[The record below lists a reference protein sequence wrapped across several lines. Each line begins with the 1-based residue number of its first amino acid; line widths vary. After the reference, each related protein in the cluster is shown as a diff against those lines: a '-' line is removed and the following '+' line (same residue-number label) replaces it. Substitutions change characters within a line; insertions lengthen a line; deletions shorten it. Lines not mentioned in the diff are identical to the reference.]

1 MTTAAAAFT
10 VLVVVFMT
18 VAAAALAFMVVVMVT
33 AAAFT
38 FVRMRVI
45 VPAAAAFTVFMLVF
59 IAMTAAAALAFVVVV
74 MVTAAAFT
82 FVRMRVI
89 VPAAAAFTVFVLVFI
104 AVTAAAALAFVVVVM
119 MVTAAAFAFMIVMMA
134 TAALVIMMMVV
145 AATAAA
151 AVMAAAAARFN
162 KLNRIERRFDRRHG
176 EPHHTE
182 HLRKIRQRQHGEPV
196 GRLRDAHA
204 AVDERRNGFTHHID
218 IARHM
223 QNLFDGRLYDPE
235 STRIVYKDIAHF
247 ERAHFFDR
255 NAHFTGSGGDRL
267 GALGALG
274 RSKHEAA
281 GSLED
286 DLRGRSTRREKL
298 R

>member
-1 MTTAAAAFT
+1 MLGDLFDLLLRAVSLLRMTTAAAAFT

-18 VAAAALAFMVVVMVT
+18 VAAAAT
-33 AAAFT
+33 
-38 FVRMRVI
+38 
-45 VPAAAAFTVFMLVF
+45 FTVFMLVL
-59 IAMTAAAALAFVVVV
+59 IAVTTAAALAFVVVV
-74 MVTAAAFT
+74 
-82 FVRMRVI
+82 
-89 VPAAAAFTVFVLVFI
+89 
-104 AVTAAAALAFVVVVM
+104 

-255 NAHFTGSGGDRL
+255 NAHFTDSGGDRL

-274 RSKHEAA
+274 KSKHEAA

>member
-18 VAAAALAFMVVVMVT
+18 VAAAALAFMVAVMVT

-45 VPAAAAFTVFMLVF
+45 VPAAATFTVFMLVF
-59 IAMTAAAALAFVVVV
+59 IAVTTAAALAFVVVV
-74 MVTAAAFT
+74 MMTAAAFA
-82 FVRMRVI
+82 FMRMRVI

-119 MVTAAAFAFMIVMMA
+119 MVTA
-134 TAALVIMMMVV
+134 AALVIMMMVV

>member
-1 MTTAAAAFT
+1 M
-10 VLVVVFMT
+10 
-18 VAAAALAFMVVVMVT
+18 
-33 AAAFT
+33 
-38 FVRMRVI
+38 
-45 VPAAAAFTVFMLVF
+45 
-59 IAMTAAAALAFVVVV
+59 
-74 MVTAAAFT
+74 
-82 FVRMRVI
+82 RMRVI

-119 MVTAAAFAFMIVMMA
+119 MVTA
-134 TAALVIMMMVV
+134 AALVIMMMVV

>member
-1 MTTAAAAFT
+1 
-10 VLVVVFMT
+10 
-18 VAAAALAFMVVVMVT
+18 
-33 AAAFT
+33 
-38 FVRMRVI
+38 
-45 VPAAAAFTVFMLVF
+45 MLVL
-59 IAMTAAAALAFVVVV
+59 IAVTTAAALAFVVVV
-74 MVTAAAFT
+74 
-82 FVRMRVI
+82 
-89 VPAAAAFTVFVLVFI
+89 
-104 AVTAAAALAFVVVVM
+104 
-119 MVTAAAFAFMIVMMA
+119 MA

-145 AATAAA
+145 TAT
-151 AVMAAAAARFN
+151 AAAARFN

-176 EPHHTE
+176 EPHHAE

-204 AVDERRNGFTHHID
+204 TVDERRNGFTHHIN

-255 NAHFTGSGGDRL
+255 NAHFTDSGGDRL

>member
-18 VAAAALAFMVVVMVT
+18 VAAAALAFMVAVMVT

-45 VPAAAAFTVFMLVF
+45 VPAAATFTVFMLVF
-59 IAMTAAAALAFVVVV
+59 IAVTAAAALAFVVVV
-74 MVTAAAFT
+74 MMTAAAFA
-82 FVRMRVI
+82 FMRMRVI

-119 MVTAAAFAFMIVMMA
+119 MVTA
-134 TAALVIMMMVV
+134 AALVIMMMVV

>member
-1 MTTAAAAFT
+1 MT
-10 VLVVVFMT
+10 
-18 VAAAALAFMVVVMVT
+18 T

-59 IAMTAAAALAFVVVV
+59 IA
-74 MVTAAAFT
+74 VTT
-82 FVRMRVI
+82 
-89 VPAAAAFTVFVLVFI
+89 
-104 AVTAAAALAFVVVVM
+104 AAALAFVVVVM

-145 AATAAA
+145 AATAA
-151 AVMAAAAARFN
+151 VMAAAAARFN
-162 KLNRIERRFDRRHG
+162 KLNRIERRFDRGHG

-182 HLRKIRQRQHGEPV
+182 HLRKIRQRQHSEPV
-196 GRLRDAHA
+196 GRLRDTHA

>member
-1 MTTAAAAFT
+1 
-10 VLVVVFMT
+10 
-18 VAAAALAFMVVVMVT
+18 
-33 AAAFT
+33 
-38 FVRMRVI
+38 
-45 VPAAAAFTVFMLVF
+45 
-59 IAMTAAAALAFVVVV
+59 MTAAAALAFVVVV
-74 MVTAAAFT
+74 MMTAAAFA
-82 FVRMRVI
+82 FMRMRVI

-119 MVTAAAFAFMIVMMA
+119 MVTA
-134 TAALVIMMMVV
+134 AALVIMMMVV

-182 HLRKIRQRQHGEPV
+182 HLRKIRQRQHSEPV

>member
-18 VAAAALAFMVVVMVT
+18 VAAAALAFMVAVMVT

-74 MVTAAAFT
+74 MMTAAAFA
-82 FVRMRVI
+82 FMRMRVI

-104 AVTAAAALAFVVVVM
+104 AVTTAAALAFVVVV

>member
-1 MTTAAAAFT
+1 MTT
-10 VLVVVFMT
+10 
-18 VAAAALAFMVVVMVT
+18 
-33 AAAFT
+33 
-38 FVRMRVI
+38 
-45 VPAAAAFTVFMLVF
+45 AAAAFTVFMLVF
-59 IAMTAAAALAFVVVV
+59 IAVTAAAALAFVVVV
-74 MVTAAAFT
+74 MMTAAAFA
-82 FVRMRVI
+82 FMRMRVI

-119 MVTAAAFAFMIVMMA
+119 MVTAAA
-134 TAALVIMMMVV
+134 LVIMMMVV
-145 AATAAA
+145 
-151 AVMAAAAARFN
+151 AAAAARFN

-196 GRLRDAHA
+196 RRLRDAHA

-286 DLRGRSTRREKL
+286 DLRGRSTQREKL

>member
-1 MTTAAAAFT
+1 MLGDLFGLLLRAVSLLRMTTAAAAFT

-18 VAAAALAFMVVVMVT
+18 VAAAALAFMV
-33 AAAFT
+33 A
-38 FVRMRVI
+38 
-45 VPAAAAFTVFMLVF
+45 
-59 IAMTAAAALAFVVVV
+59 V

-151 AVMAAAAARFN
+151 VMAAAAARFN

-218 IARHM
+218 IARHV